1 MSHTSDTTTTNP
13 LGLAGIDFITFA
25 SPEPEKLHRLF
36 LAFGFSRTMR
46 HESKAVDLYE
56 QGDMVFLLDQ
66 EPTSAS
72 AAFTKAHGPTV
83 SSMGWRF
90 ESPRQAFELA
100 LARGATA
107 HAHPDFAVDG
117 AAMPTIEGIGGMAL
131 HFAENRWDLRRFER
145 MGFVNLE
152 TPDRVAPKGFFRVD
166 HLTNNVMNG
175 QMKATA
181 AFYETIFGFT
191 QVRYF
196 DIRGVHT
203 GLQSFAL
210 RSPCGNFCIPINEAK
225 EATSQINEYLREHK
239 GPGVQ
244 HIALQTLDIL
254 SSLEKLEGA
263 PVQFLDIERDYYTSV
278 FDRVK
283 GVKESREEIAKRHV
297 LVDGDDEGYLLQI
310 FTQNLLGPIFF
321 ELIQRENHHAFGE
334 GNFGALFR
342 SIERDQAK
350 RGVFRDAKNG

>member
-1 MSHTSDTTTTNP
+1 MTDPTPNP
-13 LGLAGIDFITFA
+13 LGLAGIEFITFA
-25 SPEPEKLHRLF
+25 SPEPEKLRELF
-36 LAFGFSRTMR
+36 LSMGFSRTMR
-46 HESKAVDLYE
+46 HATKAIDLFE
-56 QGDMVFLLDQ
+56 QGDIVFLLDQ

-90 ESPRQAFELA
+90 ESPERAFELA
-100 LARGATA
+100 LGRGGKVHPQPDFSLDGAT
-107 HAHPDFAVDG
+107 
-117 AAMPTIEGIGGMAL
+117 MPTLLGIGGMAL
-131 HFAENRWDLRRFER
+131 HFADARKAPGRFER
-145 MGFVNLE
+145 MGFARLE
-152 TPDRVAPKGFFRVD
+152 NPDLVEAKGFFRID
-166 HLTNNVMNG
+166 HLTNNVPNG
-175 QMKATA
+175 EMAGTA
-181 AFYETIFGFT
+181 GFYENVFGFK

-225 EATSQINEYLREHK
+225 EERSQINEYLREHN

-244 HIALQTLDIL
+244 HVALQTLDIL
-254 SSLEKLEGA
+254 DSLAKLEGA
-263 PVQFLDIERDYYTSV
+263 PLKFLDIERDYYTTV

-283 GVKESREEIAKRHV
+283 GVRESPEEIAARHV

-342 SIERDQAK
+342 SIEREQAK
-350 RGVFRDAKNG
+350 RGVFAS

>member
-1 MSHTSDTTTTNP
+1 MSDTTTTNP
-13 LGLAGIDFITFA
+13 LGLRGIDFLTFA
-25 SPEPEKLHRLF
+25 SPEPEKLRALF

-46 HESKAVDLYE
+46 HAAKAVDLYE
-56 QGDMVFLLDQ
+56 QGDIVFLLDT
-66 EPTSAS
+66 EPTGAS

-90 ESPRQAFELA
+90 DEPKRAFAKA

-107 HAHPDFAVDG
+107 HAQPDFHVDG
-117 AAMPTIEGIGGMAL
+117 EALPTLVGIGGMAL
-131 HFAENRWDLRRFER
+131 HFCEDRTDLRRFER

-152 TPDRVAPKGFFRVD
+152 RPERVAPKGFFRID

-175 QMKATA
+175 EMASTA
-181 AFYETIFGFT
+181 GFYETIFGFT

-210 RSPCGNFCIPINEAK
+210 RSPCGSFCIPINEAK
-225 EATSQINEYLREHK
+225 EERSQINEYLREHK

-254 SSLEKLEGA
+254 GSLEKLEGA
-263 PVQFLDIERDYYTSV
+263 PVEFLDIERDYYTTV

-283 GVKESREEIAKRHV
+283 GVKEDRASIAKRHV

-310 FTQNLLGPIFF
+310 FTKNLLGPIFF

-350 RGVFRDAKNG
+350 RGLFAS

>member
-1 MSHTSDTTTTNP
+1 MSDTTTNP
-13 LGLAGIDFITFA
+13 LGLRGIDFITFA
-25 SPEPEKLHRLF
+25 SPEPEKLRALF

-46 HESKAVDLYE
+46 HASKAVELYE
-56 QGDMVFLLDQ
+56 QGDIVFLLDM

-90 ESPRQAFELA
+90 EDPKRAFAQALT
-100 LARGATA
+100 RGATA
-107 HAHPDFAVDG
+107 HAQPDFTLEAE
-117 AAMPTIEGIGGMAL
+117 ALPTIVGIGGMAL
-131 HFAENRWDLRRFER
+131 HFCENRTDLRRFER

-152 TPDRVAPKGFFRVD
+152 QPERVSPKGFFRID

-175 QMKATA
+175 EMTSTA
-181 AFYETIFGFT
+181 AFYESIFGFT

-196 DIRGVHT
+196 DIRGAHT

-225 EATSQINEYLREHK
+225 EERSQINEYLREHR

-244 HIALQTLDIL
+244 HIALQTMDIL

-263 PVQFLDIERDYYTSV
+263 PVEFLDIERDYYTTV

-283 GVKESREEIAKRHV
+283 GVKEDRESIAKRHV

-310 FTQNLLGPIFF
+310 FTKNLLGPIFF

-350 RGVFRDAKNG
+350 RGVFAS

>member
-1 MSHTSDTTTTNP
+1 MRDTTTTNP
-13 LGLAGIDFITFA
+13 LGLRGIDFITFA
-25 SPEPEKLHRLF
+25 SPEPDALHRLF

-46 HESKAVDLYE
+46 HHAKAVDLYE
-56 QGDMVFLLDQ
+56 QGDIVFLLDN

-83 SSMGWRF
+83 SAMGWRF
-90 ESPRQAFELA
+90 DRPREAFA
-100 LARGATA
+100 RAVSRGATG
-107 HAHPDFAVDG
+107 HAAPDFTVDG
-117 AAMPTIEGIGGMAL
+117 EAMPTLVGIGGMAL
-131 HFAENRWDLRRFER
+131 HFCENRTDLRRFER
-145 MGFVNLE
+145 MGFVSLE
-152 TPDRVAPKGFFRVD
+152 EPERVTPKGFFRVD

-181 AFYETIFGFT
+181 AFYESIFGFT

-210 RSPCGNFCIPINEAK
+210 RSPCGSFCIPINEAK
-225 EATSQINEYLREHK
+225 EEASQINEYLREHK

-244 HIALQTLDIL
+244 HIALQTMDIL

-263 PVQFLDIERDYYTSV
+263 PVRFLDIERDYYTTV

-283 GVKESREEIAKRHV
+283 GVKESREAIAARHV

-310 FTQNLLGPIFF
+310 FTQNVLGPIFF

-342 SIERDQAK
+342 SIEREQAK
-350 RGVFRDAKNG
+350 RGRFGDAR

>member
-1 MSHTSDTTTTNP
+1 MSDTTTNP

-25 SPEPEKLHRLF
+25 SPEPEKLHQLF
-36 LAFGFSRTMR
+36 QAFGFSRTMR
-46 HESKAVDLYE
+46 HAAKAIDLYE
-56 QGDMVFLLDQ
+56 QGDIVFLLDR

-90 ESPRQAFELA
+90 EDPMRAFAQA
-100 LARGATA
+100 LARGAVA
-107 HAHPDFAVDG
+107 HAQPDFSLEG
-117 AAMPTIEGIGGMAL
+117 TPMPTIVGIGGMAL
-131 HFAENRWDLRRFER
+131 HFAEARRDVRRFER
-145 MGFVNLE
+145 MGFVSLDR
-152 TPDRVAPKGFFRVD
+152 PDRVAPRGFFRVD

-175 QMKATA
+175 EMASTA

-191 QVRYF
+191 SVRYF
-196 DIRGVHT
+196 DIRGAHT

-225 EATSQINEYLREHK
+225 EERSQINEYLREHK

-263 PVQFLDIERDYYTSV
+263 PVEFLDIERDYYTTV

-283 GVKESREEIAKRHV
+283 GVKESREALAKRHV

-310 FTQNLLGPIFF
+310 FTKNLLGPIFF

-350 RGVFRDAKNG
+350 RGVFAGETRS